1 MLLPKT
7 TPGLH
12 WRGIE
17 PPLALSD
24 YRLIAF
30 DMDSTLISIE
40 TLDEM
45 ADLMGRKAEVA
56 ALTEAAM
63 RGEIVDYKQSLRER
77 VALLAG
83 MPEAALDE
91 VYEQR
96 LRINPGAETL
106 IAACKAA
113 GLTCLLVT
121 GGFTCFTDR
130 LRVRLGLDDVRANVL
145 EVEDGRLTG
154 RLLPQAWGDICD
166 GEEKRRKLLEVCAA
180 LGVGPERANAVG
192 DGANDL
198 PMMRAAGLSVGYRAK
213 PAVRQEVNVAID
225 TGGLDRLLELFRPS
239 SCFPDV

>member
-1 MLLPKT
+1 MPHFPAV
-7 TPGLH
+7 PGVQ
-12 WRGIE
+12 WRGIA

-24 YRLIAF
+24 YKVIAF
-30 DMDSTLISIE
+30 DMDSTLINIE

-45 ADLMGRKAEVA
+45 ADLMGKKAQVA

-63 RGEIVDYKQSLRER
+63 RGDIVDYKQSLRDR

-83 MPEAALDE
+83 MPESLLDE

-96 LRINPGAETL
+96 VQINPGAETL
-106 IAACKAA
+106 IAACKAE

-145 EVEDGRLTG
+145 EIVDGRLTG
-154 RLLPQAWGDICD
+154 KLLPQAWGDICD
-166 GEEKRRKLLEVCAA
+166 GEEKRRKLLEVCAQR
-180 LGVGPERANAVG
+180 GVGPERAIAVG

-198 PMMRAAGLSVGYRAK
+198 PMMRAAGLSVGYHAK

-225 TGGLDRLLELFRPS
+225 QGGLDQLLTLIRTEHS
-239 SCFPDV
+239 K

>member
-1 MLLPKT
+1 MLHPSSI
-7 TPGLH
+7 PGLQ
-12 WRGIE
+12 WRGIA
-17 PPLALSD
+17 PPLRLSD
-24 YRLIAF
+24 FKVIAF

-45 ADLMGRKAEVA
+45 ADLMGKKAEVA

-83 MPEAALDE
+83 MPEAFLDE

-96 LRINPGAETL
+96 VRINPGAETL

-121 GGFTCFTDR
+121 GGFTCFTDK

-145 EVEDGRLTG
+145 EIQEGRLTG
-154 RLLPQAWGDICD
+154 RLVPQAWGDICD
-166 GEEKRRKLLEVCAA
+166 GEEKRRKLAEVCAG
-180 LGVGPERANAVG
+180 LGVGLERAIAVG

-198 PMMRAAGLSVGYRAK
+198 PMMRAAGVSVGYHAK
-213 PAVRQEVNVAID
+213 PAVRQEVNIEINE
-225 TGGLDRLLELFRPS
+225 GGLERVLKLILI
-239 SCFPDV
+239 